1 MSIPRL
7 GVCSWSL
14 QARDPQHLLEAV
26 DRCGLDAVQLAL
38 SPLVAG
44 PDRWGE
50 AFRILDEAGIN
61 IFSGMMTTA
70 GEDYSTLQSI
80 AETGG
85 IRPDGT
91 WEENLAHAE
100 AVADLAAAG
109 GLDLVTFH
117 AGFIPEQAG
126 DPERAKLLERLRTL
140 ADLFARRGLWL
151 GLETGQETAA
161 TLLEAL
167 EALDRPNVV
176 VNFDPANMIL
186 YGKGDPV
193 EALGLL
199 AHHVMQVHIKDALP
213 AKKPG
218 TWGSEVAVGTGA
230 IDWMCLFE
238 IALAID
244 PPLHFI
250 IEREAGEDR
259 VADVIAARHVVER
272 FLSPQ

>member
-26 DRCGLDAVQLAL
+26 DRCGLDAIQLAL
-38 SPLVAG
+38 SPLVAE
-44 PDRWGE
+44 PDLWRD
-50 AFRILDEAGIN
+50 AFRILDEAGIDV
-61 IFSGMMTTA
+61 FSGMMTTA
-70 GEDYSTLQSI
+70 DEDYSTLQSI

-85 IRPDGT
+85 IRPDAT
-91 WEENLAHAE
+91 WEANLAHAE
-100 AVADLAAAG
+100 AVADVAAAG
-109 GLDLVTFH
+109 GLGLVTFH
-117 AGFIPEQAG
+117 AGFIPEERG
-126 DPERAKLLERLRTL
+126 DPERAKLLDRLRAL
-140 ADLFARRGLWL
+140 ADVFGRRDLWL

-161 TLLEAL
+161 TLLAAL
-167 EALDRPNVV
+167 EELDRPNVV
-176 VNFDPANMIL
+176 VNFDPGNMIL
-186 YGKGDPV
+186 YGRGDPV

-199 AHHVMQVHIKDALP
+199 AQHVMQVHIKDALP
-213 AKKPG
+213 AENPG

-244 PPLHFI
+244 PPLNFI

-259 VADVIAARHVVER
+259 IADIIAARHVVER